1 MPADTGS
8 EWLQAGRVYRCILF
22 ITNQWVILPS
32 VSSFQ
37 KLSGIYCHESIF
49 CKLSGVL
56 PIRRSKAIVR
66 LSLSM
71 LNGMRGFPA
80 IPHLL
85 A

>member
-1 MPADTGS
+1 MPADTVS
-8 EWLQAGRVYRCILF
+8 EWLQTARVYGRILF

-37 KLSGIYCHESIF
+37 KPSGIYCHEPIF
-49 CKLSGVL
+49 HKLSRVL
-56 PIRRSKAIVR
+56 SIRRSKAIVR

-71 LNGMRGFPA
+71 LNEVRRFPA
-80 IPHLL
+80 ISHLL